1 MAPLWRAC
9 SSFLLPTGSAA
20 DSSYLGLL
28 TLSPFG
34 LKSLCR
40 LPLCFFSMPLRPAA
54 ARVFRDRHNPK
65 ATDRTYN
72 TMLEQL
78 ARRQQLNSLWER
90 FYYFAERFQHGHDTI
105 QRLQEGNHWQE
116 WSEQMILCVQVQL
129 NCMIKDKTL
138 GENTSEDI
146 LVSCLT
152 ENSVSES
159 IDVPCSTR
167 PSHIKS

>member
-1 MAPLWRAC
+1 
-9 SSFLLPTGSAA
+9 
-20 DSSYLGLL
+20 
-28 TLSPFG
+28 
-34 LKSLCR
+34 
-40 LPLCFFSMPLRPAA
+40 MPLRPAA

-90 FYYFAERFQHGHDTI
+90 FYCFAERFQHGHDTI